1 MVAANF
7 VVLVIVQ
14 VSFMVEFVCVC
25 VRGADSFVLVV
36 VVVMM
41 EWWGISELWY
51 YLFFSLS
58 VCVYVLLLVMVQLRF
73 DVESIILSW

>member
-41 EWWGISELWY
+41 EW
-51 YLFFSLS
+51 
-58 VCVYVLLLVMVQLRF
+58 
-73 DVESIILSW
+73 